1 MRIVSLLPSATE
13 ICYGLGLEDQV
24 VGVTHECDYPPEVL
38 KKPRVTK
45 SRPME
50 GLSSSEIDKLV
61 RSQLDVAAGG
71 SGSLYSLSFDML
83 NALEPDLILTQRL
96 CTVCAVSIDTVREM
110 ASRLDK
116 PAKVENLEPRTFG
129 EVLETI
135 ERVRSLTEPEQLHSR
150 ALLEGMKKRVARVKE
165 ATAKLPKPRVVVLEW
180 VDPPFAS
187 GHWIPELVEMAGGE
201 NVLGFKYAPSREV
214 SWDRVIAAEPE
225 IVVIAECGFD
235 IVRQRQDIKIFWERI
250 RAVEHGFTAMPEL
263 WVCDGS
269 QYFSRPGPRLVDTLE
284 MLAGILH
291 LQVREEFLSKYQS
304 GKDFESIT

>member
-13 ICYGLGLEDQV
+13 ICYALGLEDEV
-24 VGVTHECDYPPEVL
+24 VGVTHECDYPPEVS

-45 SRPME
+45 SRPMQE
-50 GLSSSEIDKLV
+50 LPSSEIDKLV
-61 RSQLDVAAGG
+61 RSQLDTVAGG
-71 SGSLYSLSFDML
+71 SGSLYELSFDML
-83 NALEPDLILTQRL
+83 NALEPDVILTQRL

-110 ASRLDK
+110 ATRLDK
-116 PAKVENLEPRTFG
+116 PARVENLEPKTF
-129 EVLETI
+129 EDVIETI
-135 ERVRSLTEPEQLHSR
+135 KRVREIGAPEQMTSR
-150 ALLEGMKKRVARVKE
+150 TLFDGIKQRVSRVRE
-165 ATAKLPKPRVVVLEW
+165 AVASLPKPRVVVLEW

-187 GHWIPELVEMAGGE
+187 GHWIPELVEMAGGV
-201 NVLGFKYAPSREV
+201 NALGYKHAPSREV

-225 IVVIAECGFD
+225 IIVIAECGFG
-235 IVRQRQDIKIFWERI
+235 VERQRQDIKIFWERI
-250 RAVEHGFTAMPEL
+250 RSAEHAFTAMPEL

-291 LQVREEFLSKYQS
+291 LEVREEFLSKYQS

>member
-13 ICYGLGLEDQV
+13 ICYALGLEDEV
-24 VGVTHECDYPPEVL
+24 VGVTHECDYPPEVS

-45 SRPME
+45 SRKME
-50 GLSSSEIDKLV
+50 GLSSSEIDNLV
-61 RSQLDVAAGG
+61 RSQLDTAAGG

-110 ASRLDK
+110 AARLDK
-116 PAKVENLEPRTFG
+116 PARVENLEPKTF
-129 EVLETI
+129 EDVIETI
-135 ERVRSLTEPEQLHSR
+135 RRVRELAAPEQATSR
-150 ALLEGMKKRVARVKE
+150 NLFGDIRQRVQRVRE
-165 ATAKLPKPRVVVLEW
+165 AVAELPKPRVVVLEW

-201 NVLGFKYAPSREV
+201 NVLGFKHAPSREV
-214 SWDRVIAAEPE
+214 SWDRVIAAEPDV
-225 IVVIAECGFD
+225 IVIAECGFG
-235 IVRQRQDIKIFWERI
+235 VERQRKDIKIFWERI
-250 RAVEHGFTAMPEL
+250 RSAEHGFTAMPEL

-284 MLAGILH
+284 LLAGILH
-291 LQVREEFLSKYQS
+291 LPVRDEFLSKYES

>member
-13 ICYGLGLEDQV
+13 ICYALGLEDQV
-24 VGVTHECDYPPEVL
+24 VGVTHECDYPPEVS

-50 GLSSSEIDKLV
+50 GLSSSEIDQLV
-61 RSQLDVAAGG
+61 RSQLDMTAGG

-110 ASRLDK
+110 AGRLDK
-116 PAKVENLEPRTFG
+116 PARVENLEPKSFA

-135 ERVRSLTEPEQLHSR
+135 GRVRELTAPEQSTSR
-150 ALLEGMKKRVARVKE
+150 KLLGDIKHRVARVAE
-165 ATAKLPKPRVVVLEW
+165 ATATFKKPRVVVLEW

-201 NVLGFKYAPSREV
+201 NVLGFKHAPSREV
-214 SWDRVIAAEPE
+214 SWDRVIAAEPDV
-225 IVVIAECGFD
+225 IVIAECGFG
-235 IVRQRQDIKIFWERI
+235 IERQRQDIKIFWERI
-250 RAVEHGFTAMPEL
+250 RAAEHSFTAMPEL

-284 MLAGILH
+284 LLAGILH
-291 LQVREEFLSKYQS
+291 IQVREEFLSKYES

>member
-13 ICYGLGLEDQV
+13 ICYALGLEDQV
-24 VGVTHECDYPPEVL
+24 VGVTHECDYPPEVS

-50 GLSSSEIDKLV
+50 GISSSEIDQLV
-61 RSQLDVAAGG
+61 RSQLDMTAGG

-83 NALEPDLILTQRL
+83 NALEPDLILTRRL

-110 ASRLDK
+110 AGRLDK
-116 PAKVENLEPRTFG
+116 PARVENLEPKSFA

-135 ERVRSLTEPEQLHSR
+135 GRVRELTAPEQSTSR
-150 ALLEGMKKRVARVKE
+150 KLLGDIKHRVARVAE
-165 ATAKLPKPRVVVLEW
+165 ATATFKKPRVVVLEW

-201 NVLGFKYAPSREV
+201 NVLGFKHAPSREV
-214 SWDRVIAAEPE
+214 SWDRVIAAEPDV
-225 IVVIAECGFD
+225 IVIAECGFG
-235 IVRQRQDIKIFWERI
+235 IERQRQDIKIFWERI
-250 RAVEHGFTAMPEL
+250 RAAEHGFTAMPEL

-284 MLAGILH
+284 LLAGILH
-291 LQVREEFLSKYQS
+291 IQVREEFLSKYES